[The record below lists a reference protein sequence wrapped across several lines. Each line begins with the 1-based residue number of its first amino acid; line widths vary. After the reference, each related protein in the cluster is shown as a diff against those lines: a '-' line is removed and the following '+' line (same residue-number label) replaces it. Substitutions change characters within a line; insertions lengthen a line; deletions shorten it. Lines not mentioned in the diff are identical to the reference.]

1 MSEDV
6 KNTDQEK
13 DIDLMEL
20 ASKVWESRK
29 LIIKVTAVSAVLGL
43 IVAFSIPAEYITP
56 VKMVAEGG
64 NTQSTSGI
72 ADLLSMGGFGGGTRG
87 ADGIGVPLY
96 PEVVTTKPFLAEM
109 CGIKVQGR
117 KMDEPV
123 TLYNYLAKE
132 QKAAWWTYIL
142 QAPSRFM
149 NWVSSLFSG
158 EGGKSGRAGEDIDI
172 FSLTG
177 EQSRVLKVL
186 YGRVNASIDKRS
198 GVMSVAVTMQDPVI
212 SAVVADSIV
221 HKLGEYIIRY
231 RTDKARQD
239 MDYAQKTFDEA
250 KAAYYSAQ
258 GKYADFVDRNKNI
271 IKQTVQIEEDRLRNE
286 MNLAYGVYN
295 ATAQQLETAKMKVQE
310 QTPCITVIEPASVPI
325 YQSKPRKSV
334 ILIGFMF
341 LGAVCAMGY
350 ILSKDLFF
358 QKRNNL

>member
-1 MSEDV
+1 MSDDI
-6 KNTDQEK
+6 KNTDREK

-20 ASKVWESRK
+20 ASKVWKARK
-29 LIIKVTAVSAVLGL
+29 FIVKVTAVSAVLGL
-43 IVAFSIPAEYITP
+43 IVAFSIPAEYGTS

-72 ADLLSMGGFGGGTRG
+72 ADLLSMGGFGGSARN
-87 ADGIGVPLY
+87 ADGIGVMLY

-117 KMDEPV
+117 EMDAPV
-123 TLYNYLAKE
+123 TLYRYLAGE
-132 QKAAWWTYIL
+132 QKMAWWMYII
-142 QAPSRFM
+142 QAPSRLIG
-149 NWVSSLFSG
+149 WVSSLFSHDG
-158 EGGKSGRAGEDIDI
+158 AKTGRGGEDINI
-172 FSLTG
+172 FSLTP

-198 GVMSVAVTMQDPVI
+198 GVIAVGVTMQDPVI

-250 KAAYYSAQ
+250 KDSYYLAQ
-258 GKYADFVDRNKNI
+258 RKYADFVDRNKNI
-271 IKQTVQIEEDRLRNE
+271 IKQAVQIEEDRLRNE
-286 MNLAYGVYN
+286 MNLTYGVYN

-341 LGAVCAMGY
+341 VGAVCAAGY
-350 ILSKDLFF
+350 VLSKDFF
-358 QKRNNL
+358 FAKKK